1 MYMPETEQEK
11 ENRTAAI
18 ERAILLERVEHINS
32 EISEIKRLLEVEFV
46 RASSFSP
53 VRNIVYGMVSILL
66 TGVLVS
72 LIALIVKRP

>member
-1 MYMPETEQEK
+1 MSETNQEK
-11 ENRTAAI
+11 ENRTTAI
-18 ERAILLERVEHINS
+18 EIAVLIEKVDHINL

-72 LIALIVKRP
+72 LIALIIKRP